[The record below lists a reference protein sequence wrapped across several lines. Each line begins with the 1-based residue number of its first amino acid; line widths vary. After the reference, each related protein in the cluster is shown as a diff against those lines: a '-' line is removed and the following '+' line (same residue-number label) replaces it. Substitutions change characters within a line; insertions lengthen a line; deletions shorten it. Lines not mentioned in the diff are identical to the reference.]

1 MSWHIVEDEK
11 GKFFY
16 YQPSKKVSSDKI
28 LGLDLDGTLIKNESG
43 KIFPISA
50 DDWFFPHSFNKLVEY
65 SNKGY
70 KLIVF
75 TNQKGIHQG
84 KGNLNF
90 DDFKIRC
97 HQIISILESKG
108 LNVVFMGSTQDD
120 FYRKPC
126 TGMWNYMKEHLN
138 NGVNGGKIS
147 KSESLFVG
155 DAAGRKGDYSDSDLK
170 FAINIGI
177 KFMTPEEF
185 FDDSNKFP
193 FNTLVKNLKGLN
205 PVDYLDNYD
214 DKLSASVHKQNQE
227 SLTQLVEIFD
237 QSKHNGNNVKVVL
250 MLGSPASGKTS
261 LTKTIKDKIG
271 GEILSL
277 DDLKTKTKMKN
288 KLKELLPVNNSSNVI
303 IDSTNATV
311 KQRTEWLDMIAKIN
325 NTVKVVCVYLNVP
338 KDITIHLNNLR
349 LTRTVSNPDYH
360 SKNVPIVAIHTF
372 WKKFE
377 KPTTNENFYKIVE
390 FEFEP
395 IFKTKEEKKEFL
407 TWF

>member
-1 MSWHIVEDEK
+1 MSWHIVEDQR

-16 YQPSKKVSSDKI
+16 YQPSKKIYSDKI

-43 KIFPISA
+43 KIFPVSA
-50 DDWFFPHSFNKLVEY
+50 DDWFFPHSQDILIEY

-70 KLIVF
+70 KLVVF
-75 TNQKGIHQG
+75 TNQKGVHQG

-97 HQIISILESKG
+97 HQISSILESKG
-108 LNVVFMGSTQDD
+108 LNVLFMGSTQDD

-126 TGMWNYMKEHLN
+126 TGMWNYMKDHLN
-138 NGVNGGKIS
+138 NSIKIN
-147 KSESLFVG
+147 KSESIFVG
-155 DAAGRKGDYSDSDLK
+155 DAVGRKGDYSDSDIK

-193 FNTLVKNLKGLN
+193 YNTLVKNLKGLN
-205 PVDYLDNYD
+205 PVEYLHHYD
-214 DKLSASVHKQNQE
+214 TKLSASVHKQNQE
-227 SLTQLVEIFD
+227 SLSQLVEIFK
-237 QSKHNGNNVKVVL
+237 QSENVKIIL
-250 MLGSPASGKTS
+250 MVGSPASGKTS
-261 LTKTIKDKIG
+261 LTKVIKDKIG
-271 GEILSL
+271 NTDILSL
-277 DDLKTKTKMKN
+277 DELKTKTKMKS
-288 KLKELLPVNNSSNVI
+288 KLKELLPEHNLI
-303 IDSTNATV
+303 IDSTNATI
-311 KQRTEWLDMIAKIN
+311 KQRTEWLEMINKIN
-325 NTVKVVCVYLNVP
+325 NSVKVVCVYLNVP
-338 KDITIHLNNLR
+338 KEITIHLNNLR
-349 LTRTVSNPDYH
+349 LTKTVSDPTYH
-360 SKNVPIVAIHTF
+360 SKNVPMVAIHTF

-395 IFKTKEEKKEFL
+395 IFKTKDEKNEFL

>member
-1 MSWHIVEDEK
+1 MSWHNIENEN

-16 YQPSKKVSSDKI
+16 YQPSKKVYSNKI

-43 KIFPISA
+43 KPFPLNA
-50 DDWFFPHSFNKLVEY
+50 DDWFFPHSLDLLVQY
-65 SNKGY
+65 NDNDY
-70 KLIVF
+70 KIVIF
-75 TNQKGIHQG
+75 TNQKGVFQG

-90 DDFKIRC
+90 DEFKNRC
-97 HQIISILESKG
+97 NQISSILESKG
-108 LNVVFMGSTQDD
+108 IYVYILGSSQDD

-126 TGMWNYMKEHLN
+126 VELWNYMKDNLN
-138 NGVNGGKIS
+138 NGVKIN

-155 DAAGRKGDYSDSDLK
+155 DAAGRKGDFSDSDIK
-170 FAINIGI
+170 FAINVGV
-177 KFMTPEEF
+177 KFMTPEDF
-185 FDDSNKFP
+185 FEGSNKFP

-205 PVDYLDNYD
+205 PVPYLTEFDKKERDY
-214 DKLSASVHKQNQE
+214 VHKENQD
-227 SLTQLVEIFD
+227 SLSELVEIFKENV
-237 QSKHNGNNVKVVL
+237 SNVKVIL

-271 GEILSL
+271 AEILSL

-288 KLKELLPVNNSSNVI
+288 KLKELLPEHNVI

-311 KQRTEWLDMIAKIN
+311 KQRSEWLEMIAKIN
-325 NTVKVVCVYLNVP
+325 DTVKVVCVYLNVP
-338 KDITIHLNNLR
+338 KDITVHLNNLR
-349 LTRTVSNPDYH
+349 QIKSLVNVDYH

-390 FEFEP
+390 FRFEP